1 MTQPTQSHRGLC
13 MVCGHEKEIHWSM
26 SLERVDGSWRSTPIC
41 NKCRELL
48 IREAKAEGRFI
59 PFFAWDASQ
68 KEAAKR
74 NNESKVARQF
84 VGKFGRKRDDKRVAL
99 KSNLIDIAAA
109 RG

>member
-26 SLERVDGSWRSTPIC
+26 SLERVDGSWRSTPVC
-41 NKCRELL
+41 DKCRWSL

-59 PFFAWDASQ
+59 PFFSWNASQ

-84 VGKFGRKRDDKRVAL
+84 VGKFGKKREDNGKDFKAKL
-99 KSNLIDIAAA
+99 YQIANV
-109 RG
+109 G

>member
-1 MTQPTQSHRGLC
+1 MTQPTQTHRGLC

-26 SLERVDGSWRSTPIC
+26 SLERVDVSWRSTPVC
-41 NKCRELL
+41 DKCRWSL

-59 PFFAWDASQ
+59 PFFSWDASQ

-84 VGKFGRKRDDKRVAL
+84 VGKFGKKREDNGKAFKAKL
-99 KSNLIDIAAA
+99 YQIANV
-109 RG
+109 G